1 MKRRTVGWLLA
12 ALALLGLVLLLG
24 YFLRPTANQRSPKAT
39 AERVQD
45 QIELAPSDLL
55 TLESRELTQG
65 LPISGTIKAMQSALI
80 KVRVAGELMGLQVRE
95 GDRVQAGQILARIDP
110 TEYQRRLLQAQET
123 AEAANAQIEIAQR
136 QFDNNRALVDKG
148 FISKTALDTSLS
160 NLKAAQSTYR
170 ASLAGAEVAQKALDD
185 SVLKAPMSGV
195 ISARYA
201 QPGER
206 LAIDTKVLEI
216 VDLRQL
222 ELEAT
227 LSAADSVAVRV
238 GQSAQLSIEGVTQ
251 PVRAQVQR
259 INPSTQAGSRSVLVY
274 LQLEAVPGLRQGLF
288 AQGLLGTQRVRVLA
302 LPLTSVRT
310 DRAQPYVQFIEA
322 QKVVHRIVQTG
333 ARGTLVSQPDAE
345 IWVEVNGLT
354 EGTQVLASSVGL
366 LREGL
371 TIRVTQ
377 IEPAK

>member
-1 MKRRTVGWLLA
+1 ML
-12 ALALLGLVLLLG
+12 
-24 YFLRPTANQRSPKAT
+24 FRS
-39 AERVQD
+39 
-45 QIELAPSDLL
+45 
-55 TLESRELTQG
+55 
-65 LPISGTIKAMQSALI
+65 
-80 KVRVAGELMGLQVRE
+80 
-95 GDRVQAGQILARIDP
+95 
-110 TEYQRRLLQAQET
+110 
-123 AEAANAQIEIAQR
+123 
-136 QFDNNRALVDKG
+136 
-148 FISKTALDTSLS
+148 
-160 NLKAAQSTYR
+160 
-170 ASLAGAEVAQKALDD
+170 
-185 SVLKAPMSGV
+185 
-195 ISARYA
+195 
-201 QPGER
+201 
-206 LAIDTKVLEI
+206 
-216 VDLRQL
+216 
-222 ELEAT
+222 AT

-310 DRAQPYVQFIEA
+310 DRAQPYVQLVEA

-354 EGTQVLASSVGL
+354 EGAQVLASSVGL

>member
-1 MKRRTVGWLLA
+1 M
-12 ALALLGLVLLLG
+12 
-24 YFLRPTANQRSPKAT
+24 
-39 AERVQD
+39 QD

-170 ASLAGAEVAQKALDD
+170 AALAGAEVAQKALDD

-310 DRAQPYVQFIEA
+310 DRAQPYVQLVEA

-354 EGTQVLASSVGL
+354 EGAQVLASSVGL

>member
-12 ALALLGLVLLLG
+12 ALALLGSVLLLV
-24 YFLRPTANQRSPKAT
+24 YFLRQTANPRSPKAT

-170 ASLAGAEVAQKALDD
+170 AALAGAEVAQKALDD

-310 DRAQPYVQFIEA
+310 DRAQPYVQLVEA

-354 EGTQVLASSVGL
+354 EGAQVLASSVGL

-371 TIRVTQ
+371 TIRMTQ